1 MSVPPKPVDQIQQL
15 GEGMAARMP
24 PRLAEIRSAW
34 QAACAEDGWTPENTG
49 YLYLVLH
56 RLVGCSAQ
64 FGMTEIQSAA
74 QAFEAEV
81 VAHLGEAL
89 DDAKRRRMDALL
101 EKLMQVAEEKI
112 RLRLPDLQAHINA
125 TPSVRDSRA
134 TRLIYLV
141 EDDPIQA
148 EILSMQIGYFGYNVC
163 TFTALEP
170 LRRALE
176 DVTPT
181 AVVMDVILEEGF
193 TAGPQAAAEIRRS
206 RGDGIPLIFV
216 SESDLFTHRL
226 SAVRAGGEAY
236 FLKPVDVSQLID
248 ALDRLTAHEESPKY
262 RILIVEDSSTQAKL
276 FENYLQSAGME
287 TRVVRNPLEVLPPLN
302 EFNPDLVLLDMY
314 MPQCSGMELASVIR
328 QIDRFL
334 SLPIVFLS
342 AETDTDV
349 QMGAMRLG
357 GDDFLTKP
365 ITREHLV
372 NAVASRAG
380 RYRKLRDM
388 MMRDGLT
395 GLLNHTMLKDRL
407 AAELLRAGR
416 QTSPVAF
423 AMLDLDRFKLV
434 NDTYGHASGDQVLK
448 GLARLLMQ
456 RMRASDSIGRYGG
469 EEFAVILPDTPGE
482 AAVRLMDE
490 LRDGFSKVVH
500 HSGEGEFTVTFSC
513 GVASFPRFVT
523 PAEISDAADRALYAA
538 KQRGR
543 NRVVFAD
550 DLDEMKEG

>member
-1 MSVPPKPVDQIQQL
+1 MSFPKKPIDHIQQL
-15 GEGMAARMP
+15 GEGVAARMP
-24 PRLAEIRSAW
+24 PRLEEIRSAW
-34 QAACAEDGWTPENTG
+34 QAACADGGWTSENARH
-49 YLYLVLH
+49 LYLLLH

-64 FGMTEIQSAA
+64 FGMSEIQSAA

-81 VAHLGEAL
+81 VANLGEAL

-101 EKLMQVAEEKI
+101 EKLMQVAEKKI
-112 RLRLPDLQAHINA
+112 KLRLPDLRAHINA
-125 TPSVRDSRA
+125 IPSVRDSRA
-134 TRLIYLV
+134 SRLIYLV
-141 EDDPIQA
+141 EDDPVQA

-163 TFTALEP
+163 TFTALES
-170 LRRALE
+170 LRQAME
-176 DVTPT
+176 DTLPT
-181 AVVMDVILEEGF
+181 AIIMDVILEEGF
-193 TAGPQAAAEIRRS
+193 TAGPQAAAEIHHS
-206 RGDGIPLIFV
+206 QSGGIPLIFI

-236 FLKPVDVSQLID
+236 FLKPVDISQLID
-248 ALDRLTAHEESPKY
+248 ALDRLTAHEETPKY
-262 RILIVEDSSTQAKL
+262 RVLIVEDSPTQAKL
-276 FENYLQSAGME
+276 FENYLRAAGME
-287 TRVVRNPLEVLPPLN
+287 TLVVRNPLEVLQPLN

-314 MPQCSGMELASVIR
+314 MPQCSGMELAAVIR

-342 AETDTDV
+342 AETNTDV
-349 QMGAMRLG
+349 QLGAMQLG

-372 NAVASRAG
+372 RAVSSRAG

-416 QTSPVAF
+416 QGSPVAF

-448 GLARLLMQ
+448 GLARLLSQ
-456 RMRASDSIGRYGG
+456 RLRASDSIGRYGG
-469 EEFAVILPDTPGE
+469 EEFAVILPDTPGQ

-490 LRDGFSKVVH
+490 LRDGFSNVVH
-500 HSGEGEFTVTFSC
+500 HSSGGDFTATFSC